1 MNKTGFLWRG
11 KMAHIEL
18 SEKNPYYIPKHRYY
32 ELKHFCLQYPEWK
45 EALVLL
51 DAWKA
56 KPEDLRTYVV
66 RGNRESDPTEQLGI
80 ARAFF
85 SKRVELVEGCLNDIS
100 PAIAPYVL
108 KGATESIPYD
118 ILRTKGC
125 PCCREG
131 YYEEYRKFFWHLS
144 IERG

>member
-1 MNKTGFLWRG
+1 
-11 KMAHIEL
+11 MAHIEL
-18 SEKNPYYIPKHRYY
+18 SEKNPYYISKHRYY
-32 ELKHFCLQYPEWK
+32 ELKHFCLQYSEWK

-56 KPEDLRTYVV
+56 KPEELRTYVV
-66 RGNRESDPTEQLGI
+66 RGNRESSPTEQLGI

-85 SKRVELVEGCLNDIS
+85 NKRVELIDGCLKDIS
-100 PAIAPYVL
+100 PAIAPFVL
-108 KGATESIPYD
+108 KGATECVPYD

-125 PCCREG
+125 LCCRES
-131 YYEEYRKFFWHLS
+131 YYEEYRKFFWVLS